1 VKAQAALPP
10 EPSSREVW
18 NPLRVSDT
26 TQYSEGVD
34 GREGPQKDLIPGA
47 SGPVAESAK
56 AVAAPPPLGPLVRS
70 RWGDGVE
77 IFENSR
83 LGAGGFSLL
92 MGLGA
97 ATASLV
103 LDLTAQLWGPWKSL
117 VFGIALGL
125 MTLPF
130 QSRGWRQRRRFIGT
144 PLLETIVG
152 APAGALV
159 RLTGTIEPEGKVF
172 TAPGSNR
179 PVVYARAQFW
189 EVGQAERAGSTA
201 REDIRGVPFRLR
213 LDDGSSV
220 RVNPAA
226 IQLLDVPRQVGEVP
240 REVRQ
245 ALGAAMRPAV
255 LEREPRFLQATLAPG
270 DRIEVVGHLSAEVS
284 VHGDAA
290 PVRGSPLVHTLLPPE
305 NGAVWVRRQ

>member
-1 VKAQAALPP
+1 M
-10 EPSSREVW
+10 
-18 NPLRVSDT
+18 
-26 TQYSEGVD
+26 
-34 GREGPQKDLIPGA
+34 
-47 SGPVAESAK
+47 
-56 AVAAPPPLGPLVRS
+56 RS

-83 LGAGGFSLL
+83 LGAGGASLL

-97 ATASLV
+97 ASASLA
-103 LDLTAQLWGPWKSL
+103 LDLTAQVWGPWKSL
-117 VFGIALGL
+117 VFGAALGL

-130 QSRGWRQRRRFIGT
+130 QNRGWRQRRRFIGT
-144 PLLETIVG
+144 PLLQSI
-152 APAGALV
+152 AGASPGTLV

-172 TAPGSNR
+172 PAPGSER

-189 EVGQAERAGSTA
+189 EVGTADRAGSTA

-226 IQLLDVPRQVGEVP
+226 IHLLDSPRHVGDVP

-245 ALGAAMRPAV
+245 ALGAALRPAK

-270 DRIEVVGHLSAEVS
+270 DRIEAVGYLGTEVS
-284 VHGDAA
+284 VHGDAV
-290 PVRGSPLVHTLLPPE
+290 PVRGSPMVHTLIPPE
-305 NGAVWVRRQ
+305 NGAVLVRRQ